1 MTSNIN
7 VISKSILTILILY
20 ITFISL
26 NDYNTTMEEHDV
38 TNTSSIIKEDV
49 VIDTS
54 ILPSIVLMTI
64 NLGLGP
70 SLKYKYLDMTLHS
83 MQYNKDVDFIM
94 IHVIDDDT
102 YNSNINFEEKLI
114 LDYDIMNVLKT
125 TTNFR
130 IHRVSYSQ
138 LTILIKKRL
147 HIDVEITDKHYYKM
161 SEFKPTLAVLFSE
174 LLVNPKTSLEYT
186 WWGYADLDL
195 IWGRISDFSHLFHD
209 QWPIINTG
217 YTSPRG
223 MCTFYKNLDWLNRV
237 YLEDPMFLV
246 LLKNITTHDL
256 DENGKSVPD
265 HLVIDNGIHSMK
277 YMQQSLLERHGKKAY
292 HGPSMNDRLFIEK
305 IDSVRW
311 AGPVRWFEG
320 SLKTVHKN
328 NEFSHFREI
337 MYYHRAD
344 DFNIKPLK
352 INRTELI
359 EDMLDYG
366 YLLPYFVPLLTRY
379 ICPKMTANNY
389 VSNFQSEIN
398 NYRPYQSICFN
409 KKISK

>member
-1 MTSNIN
+1 MFALETL
-7 VISKSILTILILY
+7 V
-20 ITFISL
+20 
-26 NDYNTTMEEHDV
+26 DEDTTELK
-38 TNTSSIIKEDV
+38 KE
-49 VIDTS
+49 
-54 ILPSIVLMTI
+54 
-64 NLGLGP
+64 
-70 SLKYKYLDMTLHS
+70 Y
-83 MQYNKDVDFIM
+83 
-94 IHVIDDDT
+94 
-102 YNSNINFEEKLI
+102 INFEEKLI
-114 LDYDIMNVLKT
+114 LDYDIMNVLKK

-130 IHRVSYSQ
+130 IHRISYSQ

-147 HIDVEITDKHYYKM
+147 HINVEITDKHYYKM

-174 LLVNPKTSLEYT
+174 LLTNPKTGLEYT

-195 IWGRISDFSHLFHD
+195 IWGKISDFSHLFHE
-209 QWPIINTG
+209 QWSIINTG

-223 MCTFYKNLDWLNRV
+223 MCAFYRNLDWLNRV

-277 YMQQSLLERHGKKAY
+277 YMQHSLLERHKATAY

-359 EDMLDYG
+359 DDMLEYG

-389 VSNFQSEIN
+389 VSNFESEIN
-398 NYRPYQSICFN
+398 NYRPYQNTCFN
-409 KKISK
+409 KKISN

>member
-26 NDYNTTMEEHDV
+26 NDYNTTMKDDV
-38 TNTSSIIKEDV
+38 TNTSSILKEDV

-174 LLVNPKTSLEYT
+174 LLVNPKTGLEYT

-195 IWGRISDFSHLFHD
+195 IWGKISDFSHLFHD

-277 YMQQSLLERHGKKAY
+277 YMQQSLLERHGMRAY
-292 HGPSMNDRLFIEK
+292 HGPSMNDRLFVEK

-328 NEFSHFREI
+328 NEFSHFKEI

-359 EDMLDYG
+359 EDMLEYVF
-366 YLLPYFVPLLTRY
+366 LLPYFVPLLTRY

-389 VSNFQSEIN
+389 VSNFQAEIN

>member
-1 MTSNIN
+1 M
-7 VISKSILTILILY
+7 K
-20 ITFISL
+20 
-26 NDYNTTMEEHDV
+26 DDV
-38 TNTSSIIKEDV
+38 TNTSSILKEDV

-174 LLVNPKTSLEYT
+174 LLVNPKTGLEYT

-195 IWGRISDFSHLFHD
+195 IWGKISDFSHLFHD

-277 YMQQSLLERHGKKAY
+277 YMQQSLLERHGMRAY
-292 HGPSMNDRLFIEK
+292 HGPSMNDRLFVEK

-328 NEFSHFREI
+328 NEFSHFKEI

-359 EDMLDYG
+359 EDMLEYVF
-366 YLLPYFVPLLTRY
+366 LLPYFVPLLTRY

-389 VSNFQSEIN
+389 VSNFQAEIN